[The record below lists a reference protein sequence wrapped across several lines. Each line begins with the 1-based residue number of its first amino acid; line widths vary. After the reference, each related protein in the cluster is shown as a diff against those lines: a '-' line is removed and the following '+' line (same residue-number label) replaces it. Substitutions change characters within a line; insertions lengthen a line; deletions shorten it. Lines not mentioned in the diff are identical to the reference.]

1 MDWKKYHVIHTF
13 AIFITLAFKYMQRIS
28 QNEHCRKQWQLFWK
42 YLYISSHSE
51 VVVQRREKF
60 DISLKEWKK
69 KKKLIFFPFYL
80 PEPSIKEPLKALI
93 MDKLWINSQAV

>member
-69 KKKLIFFPFYL
+69 KKSLFFSLFICQSL
-80 PEPSIKEPLKALI
+80 QLK
-93 MDKLWINSQAV
+93 NH